1 MADSVNGQ
9 WQYTLGFDKC
19 GIESQTNSDDYG
31 ELGGA
36 SKFSMDRSYQI

>member
-19 GIESQTNSDDYG
+19 GIAIPSAPGTPDSTSG
-31 ELGGA
+31 EA
-36 SKFSMDRSYQI
+36 SKFSINHRS